1 MKKSLYVWVLALVL
15 IGTSC
20 NKYTS
25 DADVAT
31 FNLGNASYTSSNPS
45 ITVNTSYGTTYNTLT
60 FPLSSGAKLVLNFKG
75 SSASTYYLQNTSYYQ
90 DSNGN
95 MYYGSSYSNTIS
107 VTNYDI
113 VNSVPVLSGTFTFS
127 GYASGSYIEITN
139 GKFTKVT
146 N

>member
-1 MKKSLYVWVLALVL
+1 MKKSMYVWILAILLV
-15 IGTSC
+15 GSAC
-20 NKYTS
+20 NKSAS
-25 DADVAT
+25 DSDVAS
-31 FNLGNASYTSSNPS
+31 FNVGNASYTTYSPS
-45 ITVNTSYGTTYNTLT
+45 VTINTSYGTTYNTLT
-60 FPLSSGAKLVLNFKG
+60 FPMSSGAKLVLNFKG

-95 MYYGSSYSNTIS
+95 VYYASSYSSTIS

-127 GYASGSYIEITN
+127 GYSSGSYIEITN